1 MHGMISWFA
10 RNPVAA
16 NLLMVII
23 LAVGGHAALK
33 RIPLEV
39 FPSFESDMVTI
50 SLIYR
55 GATPAE
61 VEQALV
67 IRVEEAIADLDGI

>member
-23 LAVGGHAALK
+23 LALGAHAAFN

-39 FPSFESDMVTI
+39 FPSFESDVVTVG
-50 SLIYR
+50 LNYR
-55 GATPAE
+55 GATPEE
-61 VEQALV
+61 V
-67 IRVEEAIADLDGI
+67 